1 MTIYRLSHRFFHPK
15 KFGILN
21 FYPKKFDFSSKSF
34 FHPKK
39 FGIIIL
45 MGNCQSALVTE
56 IA

>member
-1 MTIYRLSHRFFHPK
+1 MTIYRLSHRFVHPK

-21 FYPKKFDFSSKSF
+21 FYPKKFDFCSKSF